1 MAQPRWNAGVDLP
14 AWKTAVALLCAILL
28 GVMWIVAG
36 GWKLT
41 GPFEWAIAL
50 TQFKVPGWL
59 ALPGTIALGIS
70 EMLAGVLLFI
80 PRFRRWGAILSA
92 ILLVVFM
99 AYMGVF
105 YDELRGKDC
114 SCFPMVKR
122 TVGPAFFIGDGVML
136 VMCLLA
142 GWWSRVSEGLKTAA
156 MILGAVAVF
165 AGMSY
170 GVAVTQ
176 QSGTKA
182 PQTIM
187 VDGKPVS
194 LGIGRFFIYFFDP
207 ECTHCDE
214 AARRMAKWNWRD
226 TRVVGVPTRM
236 PQFSAEFMQSTK
248 LQAPVTS
255 DLKLLKDTFP
265 FQDAPFGVA
274 LENGRQKEAMG
285 IFDAGQ
291 PEKRLRELGFIE

>member
-14 AWKTAVALLCAILL
+14 AWKTAVAVTCAVLL

-41 GPFEWAIAL
+41 GPFDWAIKL
-50 TQFKVPGWL
+50 SQFKVPGWF
-59 ALPGTIALGIS
+59 AVPGTIVLGIS

-92 ILLVVFM
+92 ALLVVFM
-99 AYMGVF
+99 GYIGLF
-105 YDELRGKDC
+105 YEELRGADC

-122 TVGPAFFIGDGVML
+122 AVGPAFFVGDGVML
-136 VMCLLA
+136 LMCLLA
-142 GWWSRVSEGLKTAA
+142 GWWSRQSQGLKTAG
-156 MILGAVAVF
+156 MILGALVVF

-170 GVAVTQ
+170 GVALTQ

-182 PQTIM
+182 PEFIT
-187 VDGKPVS
+187 VDGKQTALS
-194 LGIGRFFIYFFDP
+194 AGRYFIYFFDP
-207 ECTHCDE
+207 ECMHCDE

-226 TRVVGVPTRM
+226 TKVVGVPTRV
-236 PQFSAEFMQSTK
+236 PHFAVEFMTSTK
-248 LQAPVTS
+248 LRAPVTP
-255 DLKLLKDTFP
+255 DVKVLKDTFP

-285 IFDAGQ
+285 IFDAEQ